1 MFLTKKAFQLAM
13 ASRRDADD
21 QYNTARLQSL
31 QGVMEHRVEAQEAAV
46 KKLHAE
52 LRERD
57 QVLAENTRRINALMA
72 AVELTEVTVPATPE
86 ATIYI
91 QGGRP

>member
-1 MFLTKKAFQLAM
+1 MFLTKKAFKLAM
-13 ASRRDADD
+13 AARREDDDAHHTDRLLSLTATLRSRAD
-21 QYNTARLQSL
+21 
-31 QGVMEHRVEAQEAAV
+31 AQEAAV